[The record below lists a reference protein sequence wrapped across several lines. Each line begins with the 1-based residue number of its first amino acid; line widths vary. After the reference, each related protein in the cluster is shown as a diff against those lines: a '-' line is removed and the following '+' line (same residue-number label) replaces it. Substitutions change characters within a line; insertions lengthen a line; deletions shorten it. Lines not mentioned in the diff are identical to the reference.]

1 MKREDWP
8 SLKWLMS
15 GSIYFV
21 LRNGGGKKICRLSWT
36 TAHSLFSSFIPFC
49 YQNGGTNYSH
59 VTPTFSTNIV
69 STPSS
74 LLSAFFKTSLYLFD
88 LIVSCVQLLH
98 VSVSDKNQHALLCSF
113 PKTAATRCE
122 FHTTAAWWDL
132 FFFFFSPQSGVG
144 GWGWGGVC
152 ARDGEQWP
160 NCWAATRLSPEDFLL
175 NSGPPNSVWHATS
188 WGEETRI
195 IKKQR
200 EGDWGEPLMPSRLS
214 QTLVR
219 SPLERKKKSRT
230 RCGFFFF
237 FFSFAAD
244 RQTLSKRRRRV
255 DVLTR
260 ARLLFHLFLCS
271 NAFTS

>member
-1 MKREDWP
+1 MIKCVLILSWTYEVFKSFFFFLEMKREDWP

-21 LRNGGGKKICRLSWT
+21 LRNGGGKKNLQTLMNNSTFTFFLFHSFLLSKRWHRLQPCYPDLFNKHCFNPFISVISIFQHFTVFIWSYCILCSVT
-36 TAHSLFSSFIPFC
+36 PCTCVWQKSTRTSLLFSKNCGNTLWVPHDGRLMGSF
-49 YQNGGTNYSH
+49 
-59 VTPTFSTNIV
+59 
-69 STPSS
+69 
-74 LLSAFFKTSLYLFD
+74 
-88 LIVSCVQLLH
+88 
-98 VSVSDKNQHALLCSF
+98 
-113 PKTAATRCE
+113 
-122 FHTTAAWWDL
+122 
-132 FFFFFSPQSGVG
+132 FFFFFSPSEWGRGVEG
-144 GWGWGGVC
+144 VGGVC

-219 SPLERKKKSRT
+219 SPLERKKKEQNSVWFL
-230 RCGFFFF
+230 FF
-237 FFSFAAD
+237 
-244 RQTLSKRRRRV
+244 
-255 DVLTR
+255 
-260 ARLLFHLFLCS
+260 
-271 NAFTS
+271 

>member
-1 MKREDWP
+1 M
-8 SLKWLMS
+8 L
-15 GSIYFV
+15 
-21 LRNGGGKKICRLSWT
+21 
-36 TAHSLFSSFIPFC
+36 
-49 YQNGGTNYSH
+49 
-59 VTPTFSTNIV
+59 
-69 STPSS
+69 
-74 LLSAFFKTSLYLFD
+74 LYLVFWYCMY
-88 LIVSCVQLLH
+88 L
-98 VSVSDKNQHALLCSF
+98 SDKNQHALSCSF
-113 PKTAATRCE
+113 PKTAETRCE

-132 FFFFFSPQSGVG
+132 SLSLSQSGVG
-144 GWGWGGVC
+144 VWRVEGGVS

-188 WGEETRI
+188 WEEETRI

-200 EGDWGEPLMPSRLS
+200 EGDWGEPLMPSRQS
-214 QTLVR
+214 QTLVPR
-219 SPLERKKKSRT
+219 WKEKKKNRT
-230 RCGFFFF
+230 RCVFFF
-237 FFSFAAD
+237 FAAD

>member
-1 MKREDWP
+1 MVE
-8 SLKWLMS
+8 
-15 GSIYFV
+15 
-21 LRNGGGKKICRLSWT
+21 GKKSADSHGK
-36 TAHSLFSSFIPFC
+36 TAHSLFPSFIPFC

-59 VTPTFSTNIV
+59 VTLTFSTNIV

-74 LLSAFFKTSLYLFD
+74 LLSAFFNTSLYLFD
-88 LIVSCVQLLH
+88 LIVYCVQLLH
-98 VSVSDKNQHALLCSF
+98 VSVSDKNQHALPCSF

-132 FFFFFSPQSGVG
+132 FFFFLSPSEWGRGVG
-144 GWGWGGVC
+144 VGGGVC

-214 QTLVR
+214 QTLVPR
-219 SPLERKKKSRT
+219 WKEKKKSRI
-230 RCGFFFF
+230 RCGFFS